1 MENQTDTSAPV
12 TESSPS
18 LGLQDLVLMAQIIQL
33 ATSRAS
39 WKPDELSTVGN
50 LYDRLMSFLESSG
63 AVKKSDQPVESET
76 SSGFEETE
84 NA

>member
-1 MENQTDTSAPV
+1 MENQIDTEQPE
-12 TESSPS
+12 TEPTPS

-50 LYDRLMSFLESSG
+50 LYDRLMSFLEASG
-63 AVKKSDQPVESET
+63 AIKKSDQPVESET
-76 SSGFEETE
+76 SSGTQETE

>member
-1 MENQTDTSAPV
+1 MENQTDTTQPE
-12 TESSPS
+12 TESTPS
-18 LGLQDLVLMAQIIQL
+18 LGLQDLVLMAQVIQL
-33 ATSRAS
+33 ATSRAA

-63 AVKKSDQPVESET
+63 AIKKTDQPVESDT
-76 SSGFEETE
+76 SSGSEETQ

>member
-1 MENQTDTSAPV
+1 MENQTDTTTPE
-12 TESSPS
+12 TESAPS

-39 WKPDELSTVGN
+39 WKPDELSVVGN

-76 SSGFEETE
+76 SSGLEETQ

>member
-1 MENQTDTSAPV
+1 MENQTDTTTPEAESA
-12 TESSPS
+12 PS

-76 SSGFEETE
+76 SSGSQEIE

>member
-1 MENQTDTSAPV
+1 MENQTDTSTPG
-12 TESSPS
+12 TESAPN

-76 SSGFEETE
+76 LSGFEETQ